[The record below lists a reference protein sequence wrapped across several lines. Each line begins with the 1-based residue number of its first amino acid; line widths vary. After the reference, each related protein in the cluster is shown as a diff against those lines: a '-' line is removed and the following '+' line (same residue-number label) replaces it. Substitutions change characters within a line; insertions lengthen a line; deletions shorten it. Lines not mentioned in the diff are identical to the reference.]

1 MATVTI
7 AHHPELTV
15 DRALGVFMSHFH
27 GKYDVYE
34 SSAFGRLRRI
44 VVKKNAMTAV
54 AVNLKQEPE
63 TTTFVFGAFIPS
75 GLMRGLFGLIGVL
88 IALLF
93 LRPTWKAME
102 AEVRVFIENAA
113 DFR

>member
-1 MATVTI
+1 MATVTL

-15 DRALGVFMSHFH
+15 DRATEVFKTHFA

-34 SSAFGRLRRI
+34 KGVFGRLRRI
-44 VVKKNAMTAV
+44 IVKKNAMTGV
-54 AVNLKQEPE
+54 AINLKQEPD
-63 TTTFVFGAFIPS
+63 TTTFVFSAFIPS
-75 GLMRGLFGLIGVL
+75 GLMGGLFGLIGVL

-93 LRPTWKAME
+93 LRPTWKAIE
-102 AEVRVFIENAA
+102 EEVRVFIENAA